1 MPKMD
6 EAQKAAKIDSLQAEL
21 TALIKDVRT
30 ETDDKKKRKMI
41 AKIGEYNRKIDT
53 IKSGKLLSRETKR
66 DLVAYSFIAPN
77 FIGFCVFT
85 LVPIIFAFALAFM
98 NWDGSNPIKLAGLK
112 NFTRLADDVFFKAAL
127 KNTLIYCVGTV
138 PLTMVASLALAIV
151 LNQKVM
157 GRGIFRTL
165 SFFPYV
171 ASLVAITAVWKMLFH
186 PSKGP
191 INSILYNVFHMP
203 QENLPQ
209 WFTGS
214 LVLLSMILFSVWRFM
229 GYYMVIYLAG
239 LQGISAELYEAAGL
253 DGANVWQKFRY
264 VTWPQLS
271 STTFFVVVMLTINCF
286 KVYDVAVMLAG
297 GGSGELTTSATV
309 LVYYIYQKA
318 FIDWDLGYSSAVAM
332 VLFIMVL
339 IVTII
344 QFRGQARREQA

>member
-1 MPKMD
+1 MSKV
-6 EAQKAAKIDSLQAEL
+6 ESAQKADKINTLQQEL
-21 TALIKDVRT
+21 TALIAAVRT
-30 ETDDKKKRKMI
+30 EQDAKKKHKMI
-41 AKIGEYNRKIDT
+41 EKISDLNRQIDK
-53 IKSGKLLSRETKR
+53 IKSGRLLSRETRR
-66 DLVAYSFIAPN
+66 DLIAYSFIAPN

-85 LVPIIFAFALAFM
+85 LIPIVFAFALAFM
-98 NWDGSNPIKLAGLK
+98 EWDGSNPIKLVGIQ
-112 NFTRLADDVFFKAAL
+112 NFTRLFDDIFFKAAL
-127 KNTLIYCVGTV
+127 KNTIIYCVGTV
-138 PLTMVASLALAIV
+138 PLTMAASLALAVV

-191 INSILYNVFHMP
+191 INSILYNVFHVA

-209 WFTGS
+209 WFTGG
-214 LVLLSMILFSVWRFM
+214 LVLFSMILFSVWKYM

-239 LQGISAELYEAAGL
+239 LQGISAELYEAASL
-253 DGANVWQKFRY
+253 DGANTWQKFKY

-318 FIDWDLGYSSAVAM
+318 FIDWNLGYSSAVAM
-332 VLFIMVL
+332 VLFVLVL

-344 QFRGQARREQA
+344 QFRGQSKREG